1 MKNSI
6 LIIIIFTVFTA
17 CKNETKTP
25 QNAVAVTDTKGA
37 PDPTV
42 KRYIGLLSH
51 GTKGTFFRPCGKEN
65 TLWSVEDASG
75 EATKRYKK
83 VYQYGYDNQSVMAFV
98 EASLL
103 GKNGKN
109 TEGVDNTLKISKIEK
124 LEQKDWDGYCFGFEF
139 VIFGSKPFWAVEIS
153 PKEGYIDFNDEKHL
167 RYHHFRYVKPEIDGE
182 TRTYRTGS
190 FDGTETLK
198 IVIKKQPCM
207 DKSNPKPYPFCG
219 EVTLNETVY
228 KGCAQW

>member
-1 MKNSI
+1 MKNVIQS
-6 LIIIIFTVFTA
+6 LFVMSFLVA
-17 CKNETKTP
+17 CKNDPPPKQKPVPVVDAKTL
-25 QNAVAVTDTKGA
+25 

-51 GTKGTFFRPCGKEN
+51 GTAGTSFRPCGIKEE
-65 TLWSVEDASG
+65 THWAIEDASG
-75 EATKRYKK
+75 EAVKRYKK
-83 VYQYGYDNQSVMAFV
+83 VYQYGYNNQSVMAFV
-98 EASLL
+98 NGSLL
-103 GKNGKN
+103 GK
-109 TEGVDNTLKISKIEK
+109 TVDSLDNTLKISNIEK
-124 LEQKDWDGYCFGFEF
+124 LEQKDWDGYCMGFEF

-167 RYHHFRYVKPEIDGE
+167 RYHHFRYVKPEIENGV
-182 TRTYRTGS
+182 RTYRTAS

-198 IVIKKQPCM
+198 IVITEKDCK